1 MASNIS
7 DQHMHAVVEEHP
19 VMRWGAVFAG
29 WFVATGIALV
39 LYTFGLALGLSALDP
54 HNTTA
59 VTHGVSV
66 GAAVWT
72 ILTWGASLWMGGMF
86 ASWFY
91 GRDDTEMGVVRGLTV
106 WGLSM
111 ALTALLAASG
121 LMHVALVNMMPQAGG
136 PPANPTQAAHYIA
149 TLMWVAFGSALV
161 SLITSVI
168 GGWLGSHQI
177 HHVYHLRKYTKHRA
191 ASLGR

>member
-1 MASNIS
+1 MASNIP
-7 DQHMHAVVEEHP
+7 DQHMHAIVDEHP

-59 VTHGVSV
+59 VTHGVSAGV
-66 GAAVWT
+66 AVWT

-86 ASWFY
+86 ASWFD
-91 GRDDTEMGVVRGLTV
+91 GGDDTEMGVVRGLTV

-111 ALTALLAASG
+111 ASTALLAASG
-121 LMHVALVNMMPQAGG
+121 LMHVA
-136 PPANPTQAAHYIA
+136 I
-149 TLMWVAFGSALV
+149 
-161 SLITSVI
+161 VI
-168 GGWLGSHQI
+168 
-177 HHVYHLRKYTKHRA
+177 
-191 ASLGR
+191 

>member
-1 MASNIS
+1 MQTVI
-7 DQHMHAVVEEHP
+7 DEHP

-29 WFVATGIALV
+29 WFVAVGMALL
-39 LYTFGLALGLSALDP
+39 LYAFGLAVGLSALDP
-54 HNTTA
+54 RNSAA

-66 GAAVWT
+66 GAAVWS

-86 ASWFY
+86 ASWFD

-111 ALTALLAASG
+111 GSTALLAASG
-121 LMHVALVNMMPQAGG
+121 LMHASLINVMPQTGG
-136 PPANPTQAAHYIA
+136 PAANPTQAAHYIA
-149 TLMWVAFGSALV
+149 ALMWVAFGCALV

-177 HHVYHLRKYTKHRA
+177 HHVYHLRKYSRHRA